1 MDGDYNPFSLEFPT
15 RRAALGLIAAL
26 PACAPLPRPLK
37 DRMDRD
43 LHRAD
48 PATRADTLIVLLPGA
63 YDLPADFVREGF
75 VQAVRA
81 RRLPVDLLLLDAH
94 VGYYTA
100 QQIVPR
106 LLDEVVRPARAEGY
120 ARVWLAGISMGG
132 YGALLFAQAHGDRI
146 DGVFTMAAFLGR
158 RDLPA
163 HIAAAGGLAAW
174 DGQLAGADAH
184 DLALWRWLQ
193 GYGASADGRAP
204 GHPPLWMGWGEQD
217 RFVMSNRLV
226 GALLPPAQVL
236 STDGGH
242 QWAPWQRL
250 WQRFLAARPWDAPT
264 PAARPST
271 SFFVADRA

>member
-1 MDGDYNPFSLEFPT
+1 MPS
-15 RRAALGLIAAL
+15 RRAALALTAGLIAAL

-37 DRMDRD
+37 DRMDRE

-63 YDLPADFVREGF
+63 YDAPADFVREGF
-75 VQAVRA
+75 VQAA
-81 RRLPVDLLLLDAH
+81 RTRRVAADLLLLDAH

-100 QQIVPR
+100 QQIVER
-106 LLDEVVRPARAEGY
+106 LHDEVVQPARAQGY
-120 ARVWLAGISMGG
+120 RRIWLVGISMGG
-132 YGALLFAQAHGDRI
+132 YGALLFARTHGALV

-163 HIAAAGGLAAW
+163 HIAAGGGLAAW
-174 DGQLAGADAH
+174 NGELPGADAH

-193 GYGASADGRAP
+193 GYRDDPHGRAP
-204 GHPPLWMGWGEQD
+204 GRPPLWMGWGEDD

-226 GALLPPAQVL
+226 GALLPPARVL

-250 WQRFLAARPWDAPT
+250 WARFLDHAPWAG
-264 PAARPST
+264 
-271 SFFVADRA
+271 